1 MQKSAL
7 KLAGNRNYFK
17 PFAYPWAY
25 DAFVQSEQMHWLW
38 TEVPMMEDVKDF
50 QLKLTDSERDF
61 LTKILRFFTQGDIDV
76 SGAYVT
82 TYLPQFPQPEIRMM
96 LSSFAGREA
105 VHIAAYSHLIETL
118 GLPETVYNEF
128 LQYEAMAKKHEFFNE
143 CLSENELAAQIAA
156 FSAFTE
162 GMQLFS
168 SFVMLLNFPRNGLLK
183 GMGQIIAWSIADE
196 TLHTESMT
204 MLFREYIFIEL
215 AFGVS
220 DMKRLT
226 KQEVKDYIRYIA
238 DRRLMGLGLKPI
250 FKSEKNPLNW
260 VDAML
265 GVTHTN
271 FFENRVVDYA
281 KGALTGSWG
290 DVWGAAGAKE

>member
-1 MQKSAL
+1 
-7 KLAGNRNYFK
+7 
-17 PFAYPWAY
+17 
-25 DAFVQSEQMHWLW
+25 
-38 TEVPMMEDVKDF
+38 
-50 QLKLTDSERDF
+50 
-61 LTKILRFFTQGDIDV
+61 
-76 SGAYVT
+76 
-82 TYLPQFPQPEIRMM
+82 
-96 LSSFAGREA
+96 
-105 VHIAAYSHLIETL
+105 
-118 GLPETVYNEF
+118 
-128 LQYEAMAKKHEFFNE
+128 
-143 CLSENELAAQIAA
+143 
-156 FSAFTE
+156 
-162 GMQLFS
+162 
-168 SFVMLLNFPRNGLLK
+168 MLLNFPRNGLLK

-204 MLFREYIFIEL
+204 MLFREYIKQNPQLWNDELKARIYSIAETMVDLEDRFIEL

-281 KGALTGSWG
+281 KGALTGSWA